1 MMVRHAEPAGATG
14 ATGPALSHRGQTQ
27 AAALAERL
35 ALRPVAALYTSPVA
49 RARETA
55 EAVAARLGL
64 PAQVQGLLGD
74 SSSGGGNRGRE
85 AVEWLAAQHSAPD
98 ALVVAVTH
106 LPIIRLA
113 LCHALGL
120 DERAKDRFRV
130 DPCAVT
136 EITLGGISPV
146 VALVNDTCHLTSLDA

>member
-1 MMVRHAEPAGATG
+1 M
-14 ATGPALSHRGQTQ
+14 
-27 AAALAERL
+27 
-35 ALRPVAALYTSPVA
+35 A

-74 SSSGGGNRGRE
+74 SSVGGADRGRE
-85 AVEWLAAQHSAPD
+85 AVEWLAARHTAPD

-106 LPIIRLA
+106 LPIIRLV
-113 LCHALGL
+113 LCHVLGL
-120 DERAKDRFRV
+120 DERAKDRFRI

-136 EITLGGISPV
+136 EIEVGNVFPV
-146 VALVNDTCHLTSLDA
+146 VASVNDTSHLAGLDA